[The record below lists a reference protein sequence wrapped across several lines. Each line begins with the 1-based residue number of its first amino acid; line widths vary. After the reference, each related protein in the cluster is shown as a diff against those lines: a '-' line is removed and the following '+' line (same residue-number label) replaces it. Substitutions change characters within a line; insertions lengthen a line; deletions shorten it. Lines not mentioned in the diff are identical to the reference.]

1 MRVVLWLFFGWV
13 ARFDI
18 LVFGWTKIQPR
29 ENGPKMLSILV
40 LDIATSFFF
49 FPQPTST
56 YLLLSCRCSFVCI
69 YIYMWILNN
78 VSNIL
83 KLKNKYTLHS
93 NYYFLS
99 YYIYQLRILKG
110 FAISLKFFCQ
120 FKGK

>member
-49 FPQPTST
+49 FLNRHPLISSCLVVA
-56 YLLLSCRCSFVCI
+56 LLCV
-69 YIYMWILNN
+69 YIWILNN
-78 VSNIL
+78 VSKIL
-83 KLKNKYTLHS
+83 KLKRKKILYTQIIIFIILH
-93 NYYFLS
+93 LS
-99 YYIYQLRILKG
+99 TTNFERLCNIVKI
-110 FAISLKFFCQ
+110 FCQ